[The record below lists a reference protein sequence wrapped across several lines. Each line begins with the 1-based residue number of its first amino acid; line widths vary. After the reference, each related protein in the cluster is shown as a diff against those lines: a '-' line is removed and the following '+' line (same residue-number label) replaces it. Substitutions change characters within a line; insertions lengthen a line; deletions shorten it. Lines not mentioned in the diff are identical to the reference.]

1 VRAFG
6 GTSIDFYDAPSM
18 GKVSKAT
25 SRAMHVMTKP
35 TTGVMRDMSLTSFV
49 TRCAVALG
57 RDDGQGEAIA
67 KTLEANWFTTPS
79 DLAKLSIDEASAMRV
94 PVKLVDEFKRAL
106 LLNGGVI
113 APRGFAASVAL
124 MEEEEEAAVE
134 EEEKASPKTPT
145 APAMD
150 ASLAMPNTRLRT
162 RMRTGISAENTRVTR
177 RPVGL
182 PNYRLPL
189 DECGS
194 ELKKQFKALKKFLTV
209 RRLGPQETPIASVTA
224 NKYEDILRGALGW
237 MCAERGLDKSKVTL
251 TDLLPSKDAASA
263 DAAFEYV
270 TWLNDERQTS
280 ANYELLVTR
289 SCIAAVKF
297 LYGHESKAQPG
308 EGEAKPYHD
317 LPIMKEL
324 RRMAKDAKMR
334 AQRAP
339 QVSDE
344 RMKWLEW
351 DEYLTLVQNLKS
363 ECLPRNYVGQL
374 RSESAVAWSVQR
386 YLIFG
391 ILSCVPDRQRTI
403 RELKIGKTLFKEG
416 DKWVIRH
423 GPGDYKTG
431 KDYGVRPPLV
441 LSEHLY
447 PTLEEFIAKHRAALK
462 PKHDFLF
469 TRKNGEQF
477 DGQGVY
483 RLFTTTAMR
492 LTGKRTNPH
501 LIRDMVVTHLRGTDA
516 SERQLEALAIYMGHS
531 LQMQKST
538 YDRRSVEQKVA
549 PAVDLLDSLNAKMSA
564 GY

>member
-1 VRAFG
+1 
-6 GTSIDFYDAPSM
+6 M
-18 GKVSKAT
+18 GKLSKAS
-25 SRAMHVMTKP
+25 SRAMHAMT
-35 TTGVMRDMSLTSFV
+35 TTTSAGDMNLTSFV
-49 TRCAVALG
+49 TRCAAALG
-57 RDDGQGEAIA
+57 RDHAQGEAIA
-67 KTLEANWFTTPS
+67 ATLEANWFTTPS
-79 DLAKLSIDEASAMRV
+79 DLAKLSMDEASAMRV
-94 PVKLVDEFKRAL
+94 PMKLVDEFRRAL
-106 LLNGGVI
+106 VLNGGVI
-113 APRGFAASVAL
+113 APRGFAALAL
-124 MEEEEEAAVE
+124 TEEEEEEDDVKE
-134 EEEKASPKTPT
+134 NED
-145 APAMD
+145 APATP
-150 ASLAMPNTRLRT
+150 ANEISVVSPVTRVRT
-162 RMRTGISAENTRVTR
+162 RMRTGMSAESTRVTR

-194 ELKKQFKALKKFLTV
+194 ELKKQFKALKKFLTI

-224 NKYEDILRGALGW
+224 DKYEDVLRGALGW
-237 MCAERGLDKSKVTL
+237 MCAERGLDKSKIL
-251 TDLLPSKDAASA
+251 LSDLLPSKDAASA

-270 TWLNDERQTS
+270 SWLNNERQTS

-297 LYGHESKAQPG
+297 LYGHKSKAQPG

-324 RRMAKDAKMR
+324 RRMAKDAKTR

-363 ECLPRNYVGQL
+363 ECSPRNYIGQL
-374 RSESAVAWSVQR
+374 RSKSAVAWSVQR

-477 DGQGVY
+477 DGQGIY